1 MQVSVRDK
9 SSDRCRKIPII
20 AQGINVIM
28 TVEILA
34 FYISLS
40 FFMKIKKKLI
50 RASFLYGLSC
60 NKLFKFFPAK
70 PQTRHGA
77 YREIGQTAQTV
88 KFYGFG

>member
-40 FFMKIKKKLI
+40 F
-50 RASFLYGLSC
+50 LYGLSC
-60 NKLFKFFPAK
+60 NKLFKFFPAI
-70 PQTRHGA
+70 PQTRRDGC
-77 YREIGQTAQTV
+77 RGIGQTAQTV

>member
-20 AQGINVIM
+20 ESGINVIM

-40 FFMKIKKKLI
+40 FFMKIKKEAHSSFFFIRFKLQQI
-50 RASFLYGLSC
+50 
-60 NKLFKFFPAK
+60 
-70 PQTRHGA
+70 
-77 YREIGQTAQTV
+77 V
-88 KFYGFG
+88 

>member
-40 FFMKIKKKLI
+40 FFMKFKKEAHL
-50 RASFLYGLSC
+50 SFFVY
-60 NKLFKFFPAK
+60 
-70 PQTRHGA
+70 
-77 YREIGQTAQTV
+77 TV
-88 KFYGFG
+88 

>member
-9 SSDRCRKIPII
+9 SSNRCRKIPII

-40 FFMKIKKKLI
+40 FFMKIKKEAHSSFFFIQFKLQHI
-50 RASFLYGLSC
+50 
-60 NKLFKFFPAK
+60 
-70 PQTRHGA
+70 
-77 YREIGQTAQTV
+77 V
-88 KFYGFG
+88 

>member
-40 FFMKIKKKLI
+40 FFMKIKKEAHSSFFFIRFKLQQI
-50 RASFLYGLSC
+50 F
-60 NKLFKFFPAK
+60 
-70 PQTRHGA
+70 
-77 YREIGQTAQTV
+77 
-88 KFYGFG
+88 

>member
-28 TVEILA
+28 TVEMLA

-40 FFMKIKKKLI
+40 FFMKIKK
-50 RASFLYGLSC
+50 
-60 NKLFKFFPAK
+60 
-70 PQTRHGA
+70 
-77 YREIGQTAQTV
+77 EAQTEE
-88 KFYGFG
+88 KTEYALSDKSTNEYSGIFEISLFNAIELC

>member
-1 MQVSVRDK
+1 MQVSMRDK

-40 FFMKIKKKLI
+40 FFMKFKKEAHRVLL
-50 RASFLYGLSC
+50 ASICISKVKYL
-60 NKLFKFFPAK
+60 NKD
-70 PQTRHGA
+70 
-77 YREIGQTAQTV
+77 
-88 KFYGFG
+88 

>member
-40 FFMKIKKKLI
+40 FFMKIKKEAHSSFFFIRLKLQQI
-50 RASFLYGLSC
+50 
-60 NKLFKFFPAK
+60 
-70 PQTRHGA
+70 
-77 YREIGQTAQTV
+77 V
-88 KFYGFG
+88 